1 MVVMVMVVMVMVVM
15 KLVDN
20 FVFMGPKSD
29 HCLALSDTES
39 VTVSPLVDFC
49 SNLIYQSCY
58 MDFIKL
64 LDKSFKID
72 VLIFLIFY
80 IHLSKLIY
88 GFL

>member
-1 MVVMVMVVMVMVVM
+1 MHFFVMVMVVM
-15 KLVDN
+15 KLLGS

-29 HCLALSDTES
+29 HCVVLSDTES
-39 VTVSPLVDFC
+39 VTVSPLIDFC

-72 VLIFLIFY
+72 VLIFLIFTF
-80 IHLSKLIY
+80 ICQN
-88 GFL
+88 